1 MRNSDAD
8 SDSFANAYANADR
21 KPYVHPG
28 RVAVRGKHA
37 D

>member
-1 MRNSDAD
+1 MRDSYAD
-8 SDSFANAYANADR
+8 SDSFANAYADADR
-21 KPYVHPG
+21 KPYVHPE